1 MAFGDS
7 PVSLATRCPHCATV
21 FRVQPAQLSARGG
34 KVRCG
39 KCTQV
44 FDGVAGLVAPS
55 ELGSGE
61 GPTEASPQL
70 ALFEAGQAQAT
81 EETGSATPAP
91 EPQIAPTEPESP
103 SPPEP
108 AAPAAPAFL
117 AAPAQAPRR
126 TPWVLASLLALLILS
141 AQAAMA
147 FRTELAVL
155 VPQAKPVLAAL
166 CAQAGCDIRLPRRPR
181 LLAIESS
188 DLQAEGRREN
198 VIVLNAVLRNQ
209 APFAQEFPALE
220 LTLTDEKDEALARR
234 VLRPMDYLGA
244 GAQARLAQGIGA
256 SADAALRLY
265 LDTGGLKAV
274 GYRMYLFYP

>member
-1 MAFGDS
+1 M
-7 PVSLATRCPHCATV
+7 SLATRCPHCATV

-39 KCTQV
+39 KCAQV
-44 FDGVAGLVAPS
+44 FDGVAALVAPT
-55 ELGSGE
+55 GADSGD
-61 GPTEASPQL
+61 GPGEPSPQL
-70 ALFEAGQAQAT
+70 ALFDAGQKAAGVQPP
-81 EETGSATPAP
+81 EELPAD
-91 EPQIAPTEPESP
+91 EPQAAAITTPSKPPEAAEFVVESP
-103 SPPEP
+103 
-108 AAPAAPAFL
+108 PAFL
-117 AAPAQAPRR
+117 AAPPAAPRR
-126 TPWVLASLLALLILS
+126 TPWVLATVLALLVL
-141 AQAAMA
+141 AGQGALA

-155 VPQAKPVLAAL
+155 VPQVKPGLEAL
-166 CAQAGCDIRLPRRPR
+166 CAQAGCEVRLPRRPR

-209 APFAQEFPALE
+209 APFPQEFPALE

-234 VLRPMDYLGA
+234 VLRPADYLGA
-244 GAQARLAQGIGA
+244 AAQARLAQGIAAG
-256 SADAALRLY
+256 ADAALRLH